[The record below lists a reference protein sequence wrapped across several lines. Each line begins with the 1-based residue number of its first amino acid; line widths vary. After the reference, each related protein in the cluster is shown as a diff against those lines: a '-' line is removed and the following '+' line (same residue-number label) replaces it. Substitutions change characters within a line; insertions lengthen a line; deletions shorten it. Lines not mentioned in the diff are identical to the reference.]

1 MVAGIPELTAAA
13 ITVESGRNVRGTE
26 QPTVK
31 KLLLFFFVL
40 GIIAITTAW
49 LRYGGGD
56 PYPDLSST
64 PLVTQSALEEVL
76 SYPEPLGNV
85 AVSGDGRVFF
95 TVHPEA
101 RPEGN
106 KLLEFVD
113 GASVPWP
120 DGRVQQRLFDTPL
133 GVVADRQG
141 RLWVIDHG
149 NHGLREPRLL
159 GFDIETGT
167 LIADERFNSVIAPVG
182 SLLQDLAVSP
192 DGKTL
197 IISDASYWRKS
208 PALIVYDIKS
218 GSTRRVLE
226 RDPSVSAE
234 NYLIKSNNRPMSFL
248 GGMIALRGGVNG
260 LALDDQWLYYGAI
273 SGSGLYRVPLT
284 DLRTRYMPDSQLA
297 AHVERYAT
305 KPLSDG
311 MSIDAAGNVYVTD
324 VEHNAV
330 YVVGPD
336 KTAKTLIRSEA
347 IRWPDGIAIG
357 PDDWLYVTDSA
368 LSELVLRSAEEIR
381 AKGPFYLYRFKA
393 GVAPSTDAD

>member
-1 MVAGIPELTAAA
+1 M
-13 ITVESGRNVRGTE
+13 
-26 QPTVK
+26 K

-40 GIIAITTAW
+40 GITATTTAW
-49 LRYGGGD
+49 LRYGGGE
-56 PYPDLSST
+56 PYPNLSST
-64 PLVTQSALEEVL
+64 PLIRQSALEKVL

-85 AVSGDGRVFF
+85 AVSGDGRIFF

-167 LIADERFNSVIAPVG
+167 LIADERFNSVIAPLG

-234 NYLIKSNNRPMSFL
+234 NYLIQSNDRPMSFL

-260 LALDDQWLYYGAI
+260 LALDDEWLYYGAI
-273 SGSGLYRVPLT
+273 SGSGLYRVPLA
-284 DLRTRYMPDSQLA
+284 DLRTRYMPDSQIA

-311 MSIDAAGNVYVTD
+311 MGIDAAGNVYVTD

-330 YVVGPD
+330 YVVGAD
-336 KTAKTLIRSEA
+336 KTAKTLIQSEA
-347 IRWPDGIAIG
+347 IRWPDGIAVG

-381 AKGPFYLYRFKA
+381 AKGPFYLYRFKP
-393 GVAPSTDAD
+393 GVAPATDGD